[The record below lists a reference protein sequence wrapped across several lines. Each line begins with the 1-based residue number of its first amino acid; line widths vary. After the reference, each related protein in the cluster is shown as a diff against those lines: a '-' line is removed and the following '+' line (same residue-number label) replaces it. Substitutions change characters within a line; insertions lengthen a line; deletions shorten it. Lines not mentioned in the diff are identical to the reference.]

1 MGAGRR
7 VVPQGQADEN
17 EQSVEGQTIDEQIE
31 FFVGQFL
38 PNSSEHFRLIE
49 NEYE

>member
-31 FFVGQFL
+31 LFMFTEQSF
-38 PNSSEHFRLIE
+38 PFPAT
-49 NEYE
+49 NERRPSY